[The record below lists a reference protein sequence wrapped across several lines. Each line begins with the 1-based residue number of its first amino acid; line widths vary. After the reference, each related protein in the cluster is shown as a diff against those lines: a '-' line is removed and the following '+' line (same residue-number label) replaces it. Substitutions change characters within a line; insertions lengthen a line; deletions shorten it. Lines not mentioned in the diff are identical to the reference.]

1 MVRVVARQHC
11 VRLKCSVVQQ
21 RSDAKPW
28 LAVVAAV
35 VYCRRC
41 INAGTRRACKP
52 LQLLQ
57 ALTKCGETRVGRFF
71 ASSCVHHFAAPTT
84 RIGDAAPFDVIPQPS
99 RTSAGP
105 GSRSPGPTHGR

>member
-1 MVRVVARQHC
+1 MVRVVAPAALRQAE
-11 VRLKCSVVQQ
+11 CSVVQQ

-41 INAGTRRACKP
+41 INAGTTHSCKP

-57 ALTKCGETRVGRFF
+57 ADKVRRKTRVRRCANFCS
-71 ASSCVHHFAAPTT
+71 ATT
-84 RIGDAAPFDVIPQPS
+84 RIGDAAPFYVISQPS
-99 RTSAGP
+99 RTSAGHR
-105 GSRSPGPTHGR
+105 SRSPGSAHGR

>member
-1 MVRVVARQHC
+1 MVRVFARQHC

-28 LAVVAAV
+28 LAAVAAV
-35 VYCRRC
+35 AYCRRC

-57 ALTKCGETRVGRFF
+57 ALIF
-71 ASSCVHHFAAPTT
+71 AVENPRPAIFAVLHNFAAHTT
-84 RIGDAAPFDVIPQPS
+84 RIGDAAPFYVISQLS
-99 RTSAGP
+99 RTSAGHR
-105 GSRSPGPTHGR
+105 SRSPGSAHGR

>member
-11 VRLKCSVVQQ
+11 FRLKCSVVQQ

-41 INAGTRRACKP
+41 INAGTRRVCKP

-57 ALTKCGETRVGRFF
+57 ALQKCGENPRPGDFCMVL
-71 ASSCVHHFAAPTT
+71 HFCSAH
-84 RIGDAAPFDVIPQPS
+84 DAH
-99 RTSAGP
+99 R
-105 GSRSPGPTHGR
+105 

>member
-1 MVRVVARQHC
+1 MVRVFARQHC

-28 LAVVAAV
+28 LAAVAAV
-35 VYCRRC
+35 AYCRRC

-57 ALTKCGETRVGRFF
+57 ALVICGRKP
-71 ASSCVHHFAAPTT
+71 APAMLTL
-84 RIGDAAPFDVIPQPS
+84 RKQFCGAHDAH
-99 RTSAGP
+99 R
-105 GSRSPGPTHGR
+105 

>member
-1 MVRVVARQHC
+1 MVRVFARQHC

-41 INAGTRRACKP
+41 INAGTRRVCKP

-57 ALTKCGETRVGRFF
+57 ALTKCGETRVGRF
-71 ASSCVHHFAAPTT
+71 CRVHHFAAHTT
-84 RIGDAAPFDVIPQPS
+84 RIGDTAVG
-99 RTSAGP
+99 T
-105 GSRSPGPTHGR
+105 

>member
-28 LAVVAAV
+28 LAAVAAV

-41 INAGTRRACKP
+41 INAGTRRACEP

-57 ALTKCGETRVGRFF
+57 GLQSAAKTRVGRF
-71 ASSCVHHFAAPTT
+71 CWVHHFFAPTT
-84 RIGDAAPFDVIPQPS
+84 RIGDAA
-99 RTSAGP
+99 T
-105 GSRSPGPTHGR
+105 

>member
-35 VYCRRC
+35 AYCRRC
-41 INAGTRRACKP
+41 INAGTRRPASRCNCFKRDF
-52 LQLLQ
+52 LQS
-57 ALTKCGETRVGRFF
+57 KTRVRAIF
-71 ASSCVHHFAAPTT
+71 AVVLHFCSAH
-84 RIGDAAPFDVIPQPS
+84 DAH
-99 RTSAGP
+99 R
-105 GSRSPGPTHGR
+105 

>member
-1 MVRVVARQHC
+1 MVRVFARQHC

-28 LAVVAAV
+28 LAAVAAV
-35 VYCRRC
+35 AYCRRC

-57 ALTKCGETRVGRFF
+57 ALTKCGENPCRAIF
-71 ASSCVHHFAAPTT
+71 AVHHFCAHTT
-84 RIGDAAPFDVIPQPS
+84 RIGDAA
-99 RTSAGP
+99 T
-105 GSRSPGPTHGR
+105 

>member
-1 MVRVVARQHC
+1 MMRVVAPAALRQAE
-11 VRLKCSVVQQ
+11 CSVVQQ
-21 RSDAKPW
+21 RSDAK
-28 LAVVAAV
+28 AVAAV

-57 ALTKCGETRVGRFF
+57 ALTKCGENPCRAIF
-71 ASSCVHHFAAPTT
+71 AATIVAAPTT
-84 RIGDAAPFDVIPQPS
+84 RIGDAAPFYVISQPS

-105 GSRSPGPTHGR
+105 GSRSPGSAHGR

>member
-1 MVRVVARQHC
+1 MVRVFARQHC

-28 LAVVAAV
+28 LAAVAAV
-35 VYCRRC
+35 AYCRRC

-57 ALTKCGETRVGRFF
+57 ARFF
-71 ASSCVHHFAAPTT
+71 AVENPRPAIFAVVLHFCSAH
-84 RIGDAAPFDVIPQPS
+84 DAH
-99 RTSAGP
+99 R
-105 GSRSPGPTHGR
+105 

>member
-41 INAGTRRACKP
+41 INAGTTHFCKP

-57 ALTKCGETRVGRFF
+57 ALAKTRVGRFLLWCTILQRTRR
-71 ASSCVHHFAAPTT
+71 ASVTPHRFT
-84 RIGDAAPFDVIPQPS
+84 
-99 RTSAGP
+99 
-105 GSRSPGPTHGR
+105 

>member
-1 MVRVVARQHC
+1 MVRVFARQHC

-28 LAVVAAV
+28 LAAVAAV
-35 VYCRRC
+35 AYCRRC

-57 ALTKCGETRVGRFF
+57 ALELRAKTR
-71 ASSCVHHFAAPTT
+71 A
-84 RIGDAAPFDVIPQPS
+84 GDASHCQAIL
-99 RTSAGP
+99 RKRRAH
-105 GSRSPGPTHGR
+105 R

>member
-28 LAVVAAV
+28 LAAVAAV

-57 ALTKCGETRVGRFF
+57 ALTKCGENPRPGVF
-71 ASSCVHHFAAPTT
+71 AVVHHCAAHTT
-84 RIGDAAPFDVIPQPS
+84 RTGDAAPFYVIPQPS

-105 GSRSPGPTHGR
+105 GSRSPGSAHGR

>member
-1 MVRVVARQHC
+1 MVRVFARQHC

-28 LAVVAAV
+28 LAAVAAV
-35 VYCRRC
+35 AYCRRC

-57 ALTKCGETRVGRFF
+57 ALVLRAKTRAGD
-71 ASSCVHHFAAPTT
+71 AHTNAKHFAHTT
-84 RIGDAAPFDVIPQPS
+84 RIGDAATYFVIPQPS
-99 RTSAGP
+99 RTSAGHRSRTP
-105 GSRSPGPTHGR
+105 GSAHGR

>member
-1 MVRVVARQHC
+1 MVRVFARQHC

-28 LAVVAAV
+28 LAAVAAV
-35 VYCRRC
+35 AYCRRC

-57 ALTKCGETRVGRFF
+57 ALKLRAKTRAGD
-71 ASSCVHHFAAPTT
+71 ASFCASNFAPTT
-84 RIGDAAPFDVIPQPS
+84 RIGDAA
-99 RTSAGP
+99 T
-105 GSRSPGPTHGR
+105 

>member
-1 MVRVVARQHC
+1 MVRVFARQHC

-28 LAVVAAV
+28 LAAVAAV
-35 VYCRRC
+35 AYCRRC

-57 ALTKCGETRVGRFF
+57 ALVLRAKTRAGDAHI
-71 ASSCVHHFAAPTT
+71 ASNFAPTT
-84 RIGDAAPFDVIPQPS
+84 RIGDAA
-99 RTSAGP
+99 T
-105 GSRSPGPTHGR
+105 

>member
-1 MVRVVARQHC
+1 MVRVFARQHC

-28 LAVVAAV
+28 LAAVAAV
-35 VYCRRC
+35 AYCRRC

-57 ALTKCGETRVGRFF
+57 ALVIAGENPRRRCFTLRKQF
-71 ASSCVHHFAAPTT
+71 CAPTT
-84 RIGDAAPFDVIPQPS
+84 RIGDAA
-99 RTSAGP
+99 T
-105 GSRSPGPTHGR
+105 